1 MRRSEKFLAALLG
14 CSMLFGLGACNGV
27 EDGAGNSNTDSQYSQ
42 SSGDEEKVTE
52 KILLNKKSF
61 TLFLKEE
68 TEQTA
73 RLEPRVYDGGVEIE
87 GTQVS
92 YIVEDPEVAT
102 VNADG
107 EITPK
112 GAGRTKVTAIYKN
125 AKTIADVIV
134 IDEAAEAQVNT
145 FDEKYVNTYGRTYFK
160 GDKLCLDYV
169 GAGVGV
175 AVNGT
180 SLTANIEVDTIL
192 YLCVYVDGAEEY
204 TRIQLTPKQK
214 EYTLVSNMEEGF
226 HTVRIVKSSE
236 VYDGQIHLVAF
247 SSEGFYTAPEKSN
260 FRIEFVGDSITAGY
274 GALGSPGD
282 ARTVEN
288 SDACSS
294 YAYYAAQK
302 LNVDY
307 SMVAIQGICVKQNMW
322 LTESMDDVY
331 KLLSPLNRVE
341 YDFADE
347 ADIVVLNLG
356 TNDSS
361 YITSK
366 DFNYGERFPEDYLA
380 FLRYIREKNPDAH
393 VLCLYGFMGKQSSVD
408 KGIDQAIAAMNDEK
422 VVRVKD
428 GFIANTF
435 GANGHP
441 SQEAQKEWGQTLAD
455 YIEVNIMNK

>member
-1 MRRSEKFLAALLG
+1 MKRSGKFMAALLG
-14 CSMLFGLGACNGV
+14 CTMLLGVGACNGAK
-27 EDGAGNSNTDSQYSQ
+27 DASGNSNADPQYSQ
-42 SSGDEEKVTE
+42 STDEKVTE

-61 TLFLKEE
+61 TLFLKE
-68 TEQTA
+68 TEQDAQLT
-73 RLEPRVYDGGVEIE
+73 PIVYEGGV
-87 GTQVS
+87 QVEEVPIT
-92 YIVEDPEVAT
+92 YVVENPAIAD
-102 VNADG
+102 VNAEG
-107 EITPK
+107 KIIPK
-112 GAGRTKVTAIYKN
+112 GAGRTKVTAVYKN
-125 AKTIADVIV
+125 AKTSAEVIV
-134 IDEAAEAQVNT
+134 IDEATEAQVNT
-145 FDEKYVNTYGRTYFK
+145 FDEQYVNTYGRTYLK

-175 AVNGT
+175 AFNGD
-180 SLTANIEVDTIL
+180 SLTANLEVNAVL

-214 EYTLVSNMEEGF
+214 EYTLASNLEEGF

-236 VYDGQIHLVAF
+236 VYDGQICLNSF
-247 SSEGFYTAPEKSN
+247 SAKGFYTAPEKSSI
-260 FRIEFVGDSITAGY
+260 RIEFIGDSITAGY
-274 GALGSPGD
+274 GALGAPGA
-282 ARTVEN
+282 ARSVEN

-331 KLLSPLNRVE
+331 KLLSPLNRME
-341 YDFADE
+341 YDFADG

-356 TNDSS
+356 TNDGS

-366 DFNYGERFPEDYLA
+366 DFDYSERFPEEYLA

-408 KGIDQAIAAMNDEK
+408 KGIDQAIAMMNDEK

-428 GFIANTF
+428 GFIANNL

-441 SQEAQKEWGQTLAD
+441 SQEAQMEWGHTLAD
-455 YIEVNIMNK
+455 YIEVNILNR